1 MSIEHR
7 EKCKLNCCRYKLLQ
21 QEIAFY
27 EREAKLLRENVEARE
42 KLQLKHPDL
51 RPATAEETTSQQDLK
66 DQLFIL
72 KLKARKML
80 AIMRMLGRQIM
91 DTQSFFEL
99 NGLKFGTRYWAKEQ
113 QEWTANEVRIDE
125 LKGVFEEQ
133 APIFIEL
140 QKAVWMN
147 CYAVVW
153 SHETMKKRKANPF
166 AGRDASKVRDGEACL
181 SVTAIGPPRK
191 QRPSLL
197 SVVKCADE
205 ASLQA
210 ETAREQAAAGR
221 LPHISYASAFVIPR
235 SKPQKRWR
243 LL

>member
-1 MSIEHR
+1 MSIGHH
-7 EKCKLNCCRYKLLQ
+7 KNCKLNCCRYKRLQ

-42 KLQLKHPDL
+42 KLQLKNPDL

-66 DQLFIL
+66 DQLFTL

-99 NGLKFGTRYWAKEQ
+99 NGLKVGARDWAKEQ
-113 QEWTANEVRIDE
+113 RDWAANEARIE
-125 LKGVFEEQ
+125 KLKGVFEEQ

-140 QKAVWMN
+140 QKAVWTK
-147 CYAVVW
+147 CYAVNW
-153 SHETMKKRKANPF
+153 FHETMEKRKANPF

-181 SVTAIGPPRK
+181 SVTATGPPRK

-197 SVVKCADE
+197 SAIKCVHE
-205 ASLQA
+205 ASPQA
-210 ETAREQAAAGR
+210 ETARRQAAAGR
-221 LPHISYASAFVIPR
+221 LPHIAYTSAFVIPR

-243 LL
+243 LS